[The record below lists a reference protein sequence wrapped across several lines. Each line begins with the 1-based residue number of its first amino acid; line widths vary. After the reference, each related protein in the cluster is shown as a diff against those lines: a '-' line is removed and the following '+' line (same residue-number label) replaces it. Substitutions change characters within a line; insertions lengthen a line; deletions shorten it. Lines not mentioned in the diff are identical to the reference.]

1 MTDNDQG
8 TPNPWWSR
16 DGSSEPHGEQPAQA
30 QEQGSPEQ
38 GSLEQG
44 SLEQPAPFRP
54 PEPSD
59 QPDQA
64 APLAQSGHG
73 AEGYQPTAEYPRPEY
88 GAGYQTAT
96 EYPAAYGGYGTSS
109 AGAQSYGT
117 AQYGMPPYGSG
128 PQTTPS
134 SIYPQPPHRTGRRSG
149 SGKAVILA
157 AVVALLAGGA
167 AGGIGGYLVA
177 SEQSPVSTATQN
189 SLDQPRPARQTGNA
203 PDGSIE
209 AVAQKVT
216 PSVVQIEVASADGAG
231 EGSGFVLTD
240 NGYILTNNHV
250 VEPAAKGDGAIRVAF
265 ENGRRVEATVVGR
278 DPTTDIA
285 VVKAEG
291 VSGLQPVELG
301 RSDDL
306 SVGEQVVAIGS
317 PFQLSGTVTSGI
329 VSALHRP
336 VRAGGSSGDLASVMD
351 AIQTDAAINPGNS
364 GGPLVDMSGR
374 VIGINSAIYS
384 PGGGLSGSSAGNV
397 GIGFAI
403 PIDQARRTADEI
415 IKTGKATQTYI
426 GALVSDARDRGAA
439 IREVE
444 PDGPA
449 AKAGLKKGD
458 VVIKVGDR
466 IIADADELV
475 ASIRTRAPGEE
486 VTFTLKNNETITVAL
501 GAKSVGG

>member
-8 TPNPWWSR
+8 TPNPWSR
-16 DGSSEPHGEQPAQA
+16 DDSSEPHGEQPAQA
-30 QEQGSPEQ
+30 PEPGSPEQ
-38 GSLEQG
+38 GSLGQ
-44 SLEQPAPFRP
+44 SAPFRP

-59 QPDQA
+59 QPGQA
-64 APLAQSGHG
+64 APPAQSWHG
-73 AEGYQPTAEYPRPEY
+73 AEGYQPTAEYLRPEY

-96 EYPAAYGGYGTSS
+96 EYPAAYGAYGTPS

-117 AQYGMPPYGSG
+117 AQYGMPPYGAG
-128 PQTTPS
+128 PQSTTPS
-134 SIYPQPPHRTGRRSG
+134 SIYPQPPQRPGRRSG
-149 SGKAVILA
+149 SGKAVIVA
-157 AVVALLAGGA
+157 AVVALLAGGV
-167 AGGIGGYLVA
+167 AGGVGGYLVA
-177 SEQSPVSTATQN
+177 SEQSPVTSATEN

-203 PDGSIE
+203 PDGSVE

-240 NGYILTNNHV
+240 NGYVLTNNHV
-250 VEPAAKGDGAIRVAF
+250 VEPAADGNGAIRVAF
-265 ENGRRVEATVVGR
+265 EDGRRVEASVVGR

-285 VVKAEG
+285 VVKADG

-306 SVGEQVVAIGS
+306 DVGEQVVAIGS

-384 PGGGLSGSSAGNV
+384 PGGGLSGSRAGNV

-426 GALVSDARDRGAA
+426 GALVSDARDRGAT
-439 IREVE
+439 IREVQS
-444 PDGPA
+444 DGPA
-449 AKAGLKKGD
+449 AKSGLKKGD

-475 ASIRTRAPGEE
+475 AAIRTRAPGEE
-486 VTFTLKNNETITVAL
+486 VTFTLANNETITVTL

>member
-8 TPNPWWSR
+8 TPNPWSR
-16 DGSSEPHGEQPAQA
+16 EGNSESEGEQPTRSAQFGQA
-30 QEQGSPEQ
+30 PQSGQPEQ
-38 GSLEQG
+38 VDAADQT
-44 SLEQPAPFRP
+44 ARP
-54 PEPSD
+54 G
-59 QPDQA
+59 QPDPA
-64 APLAQSGHG
+64 APAGDFGQGTES
-73 AEGYQPTAEYPRPEY
+73 YQPTAEYPKPEY
-88 GAGYQTAT
+88 GAGYQPMS
-96 EYPAAYGGYGTSS
+96 EYPAAYGAYGTSS
-109 AGAQSYGT
+109 GTPSYGT
-117 AQYGMPPYGSG
+117 APYGMPPYGAG
-128 PQTTPS
+128 PQSTTPS
-134 SIYPQPPHRTGRRSG
+134 SIYPQPPQRSGRRSG
-149 SGKAVILA
+149 SGKAVVVA

-167 AGGIGGYLVA
+167 AGGVGGYLAA
-177 SEQSPVSTATQN
+177 SEQSSVTTATEN
-189 SLDQPRPARQTGNA
+189 ALNEPRPARQTGNA

-209 AVAQKVT
+209 SVAQKVT

-250 VEPAAKGDGAIRVAF
+250 VESAADGNGQIRVAF
-265 ENGRRVEATVVGR
+265 ENGQRAEASVVGR

-285 VVKAEG
+285 VVKADG

-306 SVGEQVVAIGS
+306 NVGQQVVAIGS

-384 PGGGLSGSSAGNV
+384 PGGISGSSAGNV

-444 PDGPA
+444 SDGPA
-449 AKAGLKKGD
+449 AEAGLKKGD

-466 IIADADELV
+466 FIEDADELV
-475 ASIRTRAPGEE
+475 AAIRTRAPGEE
-486 VTFTLKNNETITVAL
+486 VPFTLQNNKTITVTL
-501 GAKSVGG
+501 GAKTVGG